1 MATTIR
7 SVLDLICEWSN
18 LPKLTFTCQNRC
30 RIIAID
36 GNIGAGKTTLMDRL
50 EEQYQDCDDVVV
62 LREPVHLWT
71 NLLTE
76 GNQGQGQGQCQ
87 GQCNDKNENLL
98 QLFYTDPTKYAF
110 LFQLHIFRT
119 SLNEMQRVLSD
130 PNIRIVFCERSL
142 ESSRRVFAQ
151 MLRDAGNM
159 TAIEFV
165 LYESMFTDEIV
176 SKYYPT
182 EIVYLDASVDVCHDR
197 ICTRARTGE
206 EAIPKDYLS
215 KCAAYYTTW
224 LHSVMIPTL
233 RSGITPP
240 KSLRDFKVGS
250 DFVASGPKGLPVCLR
265 SGSPTLGLMG
275 HRSVN
280 TIHTD
285 DLSMDQVLE
294 QFQEYV

>member
-7 SVLDLICEWSN
+7 SMLDLICKWSN
-18 LPKLTFTCQNRC
+18 LPELTFTCQNRC

-76 GNQGQGQGQCQ
+76 GNQGQGQGI
-87 GQCNDKNENLL
+87 DKNENLL

-224 LHSVMIPTL
+224 LSSVI
-233 RSGITPP
+233 
-240 KSLRDFKVGS
+240 
-250 DFVASGPKGLPVCLR
+250 
-265 SGSPTLGLMG
+265 MG
-275 HRSVN
+275 HRNVN

>member
-7 SVLDLICEWSN
+7 SVLDLICKWSN
-18 LPKLTFTCQNRC
+18 LPELTFTCQNRC

-71 NLLTE
+71 NLQTKE
-76 GNQGQGQGQCQ
+76 KPEMEAYTWKRVGKRMENIEDTGE
-87 GQCNDKNENLL
+87 ENLL
-98 QLFYTDPTKYAF
+98 HLFYTDPTKYAF

-224 LHSVMIPTL
+224 LSSVI
-233 RSGITPP
+233 
-240 KSLRDFKVGS
+240 
-250 DFVASGPKGLPVCLR
+250 
-265 SGSPTLGLMG
+265 MG

>member
-7 SVLDLICEWSN
+7 SVLDLICKWSN
-18 LPKLTFTCQNRC
+18 LPELTFTCQNRC

-76 GNQGQGQGQCQ
+76 GDQGQGQGQGQ
-87 GQCNDKNENLL
+87 GNDKNENLL

-224 LHSVMIPTL
+224 FTSIGHKDQFMYTFDGDLVRNLPKTHQRL
-233 RSGITPP
+233 RSVI
-240 KSLRDFKVGS
+240 
-250 DFVASGPKGLPVCLR
+250 
-265 SGSPTLGLMG
+265 MG